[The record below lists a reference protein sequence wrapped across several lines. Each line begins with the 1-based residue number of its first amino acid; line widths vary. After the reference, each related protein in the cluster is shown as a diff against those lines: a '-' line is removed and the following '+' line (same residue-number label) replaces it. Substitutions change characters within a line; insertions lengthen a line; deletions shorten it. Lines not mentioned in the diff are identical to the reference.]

1 VALNARLLLGPAAGG
16 PTTLIR
22 LEMTDGISELFELK
36 VRFRSENP
44 AIALDEVA
52 GEIAEVV
59 LDDEAFV
66 RRVPGIVRQVRQ
78 LTTEPTGLSEYE
90 LVLVPEL
97 WLTTRRR
104 DHRIFQ
110 NQTAVQIVE
119 SILAGYDGRVPG
131 PRVRLAEAHPAREYT
146 VQYAETD
153 FEFIARILADEG
165 ISWCF
170 DLAGSA
176 GWTLVDNTSLL
187 APPELP
193 PVVSFIEGTE
203 LAPGGAAAP
212 HVQALELQVRVAASA
227 VALRSYNEENPGLE
241 LDARADAPE
250 GDLVTRAARLEAYE
264 YDGLSFRSATDGS
277 ELATRRLQEARATQR
292 TVVCRS
298 SFLASAGTRLNL
310 LGHPREDVDGVLLV
324 QQARL
329 VASSSE
335 TESLVRHELVC
346 TRATVVHRPERR
358 LKPRVAGTHVAFVVG
373 APGEELDVDALG
385 RIEVELRWDRRDLHA
400 GGVSRRVR
408 VSQAW
413 AGSGFG
419 MTLLPRIGDEV
430 MIGYVDGDLDEPIVV
445 GRVHNGRSPHPLA
458 FPQEKTQ
465 SVWRSRSTPG
475 GEGFNHVLM
484 EDAAGR
490 ERLELHAH
498 RDFRADTGRNSDT
511 SVGVNHTIT
520 VGGSSTT
527 KVAGGQSTSAGSVS
541 TSTGPFS
548 VSARTVTI
556 NASETMG
563 LVAGDVRR
571 DSSTNHFIDTG
582 GLWVKAKS
590 IVQLIAGKIL
600 AQGNSEVRLVSGGS
614 SITLTPGGIQIQS
627 SGEVVVNGSVI
638 KLN

>member
-1 VALNARLLLGPAAGG
+1 MALNARLRLGAALGG
-16 PTTLIR
+16 TTSVIR
-22 LEMTDGISELFELK
+22 LELSDGISELFELT

-44 AIALDEVA
+44 AVPLDQVA
-52 GEIAEVV
+52 GDTAEVL

-66 RRVPGIVRQVRQ
+66 RRIPGIVRQVRQ
-78 LTTEPTGLSEYE
+78 LTAEPTGVSEYE

-110 NQTAVQIVE
+110 DQTAVQIVE
-119 SILAGYDGRVPG
+119 SILGGYDGRIPA
-131 PRVRLAEAHPAREYT
+131 PRLRLAEPHPAREYT

-153 FEFIARILADEG
+153 FDFIARILADEG
-165 ISWCF
+165 ICWCF
-170 DLAGSA
+170 DLAGNA
-176 GWTLVDNTSLL
+176 GWTLVDNTTLL

-193 PVVSFIEGTE
+193 PVVTFAEASE
-203 LAPGGAAAP
+203 LAPDRAAAP
-212 HVQALELQVRVAASA
+212 HVEALELRVRVETSA

-241 LDARADAPE
+241 LDARVDAAEADQ
-250 GDLVTRAARLEAYE
+250 VTREARLEAYE
-264 YDGLSFRSATDGS
+264 YDGLSFRSATDGAA
-277 ELATRRLQEARATQR
+277 LAARRLEEARAMQR

-310 LGHPREDVDGVLLV
+310 IGHPREDVDGVLLV

-335 TESLVRHELVC
+335 RESFLRHELVC
-346 TRATVVHRPERR
+346 TRATVAHRPAR
-358 LKPRVAGTHVAFVVG
+358 LPKPRVAGTHVAFVVG
-373 APGEELDVDALG
+373 APGDEIDVDALG

-419 MTLLPRIGDEV
+419 FTLLPRVGDEV

-458 FPQEKTQ
+458 LPRDKTQ

-475 GEGFNHVLM
+475 GEGFNHILM

-498 RDFRADTGRNSDT
+498 RDFRSDTGRSSDT

-541 TSTGPFS
+541 TSTGPYR

-600 AQGNSEVRLVSGGS
+600 AQGDSEVRLVSGGS
-614 SITLTPGGIQIQS
+614 SITLTPGGIQIKS
-627 SGEVVVNGSVI
+627 GGEVVVNGSVI